1 MKIFYLLLLII
12 FAFFIVTFSK
22 FNDQPV
28 TITYFYLQEF
38 VVPAYMLIFAALLL
52 GVIIT
57 WMLGVVE
64 RFRLN
69 RTISKQNKIIRD
81 LKKELRE
88 SEAPP
93 IIEDPQKEPP
103 SGQ

>member
-1 MKIFYLLLLII
+1 
-12 FAFFIVTFSK
+12 
-22 FNDQPV
+22 
-28 TITYFYLQEF
+28 
-38 VVPAYMLIFAALLL
+38 
-52 GVIIT
+52 
-57 WMLGVVE
+57 MLGVVE

-93 IIEDPQKEPP
+93 IIEEPQKEPP

>member
-12 FAFFIVTFSK
+12 FTFFIVTFSK

-28 TITYFYLQEF
+28 TIKYFYLQEI

-57 WMLGVVE
+57 WMLGAVE

-93 IIEDPQKEPP
+93 IIETPKTEALPEQ
-103 SGQ
+103 

>member
-12 FAFFIVTFSK
+12 FTFFIVTFSK

-28 TITYFYLQEF
+28 TIKYFYLQEI

-57 WMLGVVE
+57 WMLGAVE

-93 IIEDPQKEPP
+93 IIETPKTEAPP
-103 SGQ
+103 EQ

>member
-12 FAFFIVTFSK
+12 LAFFIVTFSK
-22 FNDQPV
+22 FNDQAV
-28 TITYFYLQEF
+28 TIRYFYLQEI

-93 IIEDPQKEPP
+93 IIEAPKKEVPP
-103 SGQ
+103 EQ